1 MPNSSVY
8 ADIAARCGGHA
19 RIGVVCAGGAA
30 IAARL
35 NEIFSEMYE
44 EGSPVEFCEGCDDCS
59 AAIAVGEE
67 GIASLKKANLPYVV
81 ADELSPSS
89 VGEVMRGLLFAFP
102 VQAIDVCMPDWVR
115 ALPAENSA
123 VAELC
128 GRLRETAAGIY
139 TLRDCDAL
147 SEMLA
152 ESVSW
157 MPEADLTVDPACGRA
172 TLRVAIKEGAFF
184 RMLSETA
191 GEEIT
196 DQSSLMS
203 YIVGAADAR
212 SNYAKIKDALECARV
227 TGYGIVRPSDDD
239 LSLEKPVVVRQGGS
253 VGIKLRATA
262 PSYHIVKVDIC
273 GEVSPIMGAAAQSEA
288 MVGEIMSG
296 FENDPQSMWNT
307 NLFGKSLRGMVQEGL
322 SGKVNGMQEETRVKM
337 RKAIT
342 RIVNEGKGGV
352 ICILL

>member
-1 MPNSSVY
+1 MSNDSVY
-8 ADIAARCGGHA
+8 SDIAARCEGHA
-19 RIGVVCAGGAA
+19 RIGVVCADGADR
-30 IAARL
+30 AAQL
-35 NEIFSEMYE
+35 NQALAEVSE
-44 EGSPVEFCEGCDDCS
+44 GRPCAEFCEGFDGCD
-59 AAIAVGEE
+59 AAVVADDE
-67 GIASLKKANLPYVV
+67 GISRVKKVGLPYVV
-81 ADELSPSS
+81 ADDLSPAAL
-89 VGEVMRGLLFAFP
+89 GEIMRRLLFAFP
-102 VQAIDVCMPDWVR
+102 VCAIDVCIPDWVR
-115 ALPAENSA
+115 SLPAENSA

-128 GRLRETAAGIY
+128 RSVREVAAKIY
-139 TLRDCDAL
+139 SLKDCDML
-147 SEMLA
+147 SDMLA
-152 ESVSW
+152 ESENW
-157 MPEADLTVDPACGRA
+157 LPETELTVDPASGRA
-172 TLRVAIKEGAFF
+172 NVRVNIKEGAFF

-191 GEEIT
+191 GEEIS
-196 DQSSLMS
+196 DRSSLMS
-203 YIVGAADAR
+203 YIVSAADAR

-253 VGIKLRATA
+253 VGVKLRATA
-262 PSYHIVKVDIC
+262 PSYHIVKVDIS

-288 MVGEIMSG
+288 MVSEIMNG
-296 FENDPQSMWNT
+296 FETDPQAMWNT